1 MIIETIYLPVDM
13 LKKVIKF
20 FAKIASHFPWFITF
34 VKKVIHLI
42 PPLEAKVWSIIDPT
56 AIDTKKEELILTEE
70 GQKIYDELIRRMEK
84 K

>member
-1 MIIETIYLPVDM
+1 MR
-13 LKKVIKF
+13 
-20 FAKIASHFPWFITF
+20 FITF

-56 AIDTKKEELILTEE
+56 AIDTTKEELILTEE

>member
-13 LKKVIKF
+13 LKQIIKF

-42 PPLEAKVWSIIDPT
+42 PPLESKVLSIIDT
-56 AIDTKKEELILTEE
+56 SSVNATKEELILTEE
-70 GQKIYDELIRRMEK
+70 GQKIYDELMRRMEK